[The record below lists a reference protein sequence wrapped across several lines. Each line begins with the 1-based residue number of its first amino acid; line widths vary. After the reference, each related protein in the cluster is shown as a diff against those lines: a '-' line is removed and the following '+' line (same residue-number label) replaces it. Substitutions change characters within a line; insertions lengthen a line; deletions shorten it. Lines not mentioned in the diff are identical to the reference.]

1 MLTEAGSVASL
12 VGVIVSLSGLGFAI
26 LQIWKLRGETRAAK
40 EAAEAARQAIR
51 RNLTITEITRL
62 SERIQGLAELHR
74 IGDRVR
80 SLERYP
86 EIRESFLEI
95 RRQHTGLSEQHRES
109 MMSAMYQIADME
121 RRVESLEGAIPPEL
135 SVEFN
140 STLSTF
146 QLTLLPELED
156 QLSGQT

>member
-74 IGDRVR
+74 FGDRVR

-86 EIRESFLEI
+86 EIRESFLAI